1 MASCRGGELV
11 ESMIRYWWINLVRG
25 LLAVVLGILLFALP
39 AMFTVLLLVAFFGAY
54 MLLDGIGS
62 IIFSLTHPKTNH
74 RWWIFTDGILSI
86 LIAVIVFVWPG
97 MTAIFLLYF
106 IAFWAIFTGILE
118 IIFSIAQWKVL
129 PGKVWI
135 LLGGILSILFG
146 GILLANPLA
155 GALAVLWLIALY
167 LILFGIALIIFSFW
181 LRGQGKA
188 VAQATTP

>member
-1 MASCRGGELV
+1 
-11 ESMIRYWWINLVRG
+11 MIRYWWINLLRG

-54 MLLDGIGS
+54 MLLDGFGS

-97 MTAIFLLYF
+97 MTAVFLLYF

-135 LLGGILSILFG
+135 LIGGILSIIFG
-146 GILLANPLA
+146 GLLLANPLA

-188 VAQATTP
+188 IAQAVTS